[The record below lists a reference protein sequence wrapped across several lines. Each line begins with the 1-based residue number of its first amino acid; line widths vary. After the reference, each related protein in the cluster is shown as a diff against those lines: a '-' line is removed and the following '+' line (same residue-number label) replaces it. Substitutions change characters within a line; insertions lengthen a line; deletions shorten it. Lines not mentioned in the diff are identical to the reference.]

1 MSSRD
6 GSRSANCTRSR
17 AQKKIILSTLNIVTI
32 NATTWQSFK
41 KWLMHQDTLPDLIA
55 LQEHKLIDKEAINE
69 ASAFLNR
76 QGFAS
81 VWGQGVKGPTKNLL
95 QE

>member
-1 MSSRD
+1 M
-6 GSRSANCTRSR
+6 
-17 AQKKIILSTLNIVTI
+17 VTI

-41 KWLMHQDTLPDLIA
+41 KWFMHQDTLPNLIA

-81 VWGQGVKGPTKNLL
+81 VWGQGVKGPKKTRL